1 MNREQRILVWL
12 AALVAFGL
20 FLHLLSD
27 MLLPFVVGIT
37 IAYFFDPLAD
47 RLERLGLSRTL
58 ATGCILLGFF
68 LTATGIVVLL
78 FPLLQNQVGALVK
91 VIPNLVDWLRDF
103 LTPVFEQLRTDFSA
117 KTVADVKAAVGDYA
131 GTMLKWTSTLIADIW
146 SGGLAVLN
154 IVSLI
159 LIMPLVAFYLLRDWD
174 KLVEKIDG
182 WLPRDA
188 APMIREQVKKIDD
201 TLAGFVRGQAS
212 VCLVLAV
219 YYAIGLTVT
228 GLNAGILIGI
238 AAGILAVIPFIGAF
252 VGFIIGIG
260 VAIAQ
265 FQQDWASILFVAG
278 VFVTG
283 QALESYVFTPRL
295 VGGRVGLSPIW
306 IIFAMLAG
314 GSLFGLTGVLIALP
328 AAAVAGVLVRFGLER
343 YLESDLY
350 HGGKAHDKPGAEDT

>member
-1 MNREQRILVWL
+1 MSREQRILVWL
-12 AALVAFGL
+12 AALFLFGL

-37 IAYFFDPLAD
+37 VAYFFDPVAD
-47 RLERLGLSRTL
+47 RLERMGLSRTL
-58 ATGCILLGFF
+58 ATASILLGFF
-68 LTATGIVVLL
+68 LAATGIVVLL
-78 FPLLQNQVGALVK
+78 FPLLQNQVASLVK

-103 LTPVFEQLRTDFSA
+103 LTPVFEQMRTDFSA
-117 KTVADVKAAVGDYA
+117 KTVADIKSAIGDYA
-131 GTMLKWTSTLIADIW
+131 GTMLKWSSTLIADIW

-154 IVSLI
+154 ILSLI

-174 KLVEKIDG
+174 KLVAKIDG

-212 VCLVLAV
+212 VCLALAV
-219 YYAIGLTVT
+219 FYAIGLTLT

-238 AAGILAVIPFIGAF
+238 AAGMLAVIPYIGAF
-252 VGFIIGIG
+252 VGLVIGIS

-265 FQQDWASILFVAG
+265 FQQDWASILFVVG
-278 VFVTG
+278 VFIIG
-283 QALESYVFTPRL
+283 QTLESYVFTPRL

-328 AAAVAGVLVRFGLER
+328 VAAVAGVLVRFGLER
-343 YLESDLY
+343 YLESDFY
-350 HGGKAHDKPGAEDT
+350 HGDKSHEKSPPEET